1 MGKKWFE
8 PLKSN
13 SVKGKIFENDRFL
26 DDILCE
32 YQIRQEKILVES
44 ASSSEVINGRKEI
57 SGQIHLINLKRDIT
71 GNIFRID
78 LEDGESFPIVI
89 SSGDFIN
96 QKYKFKYAAIN

>member
-44 ASSSEVINGRKEI
+44 ASSSR
-57 SGQIHLINLKRDIT
+57 SR
-71 GNIFRID
+71 
-78 LEDGESFPIVI
+78 
-89 SSGDFIN
+89 
-96 QKYKFKYAAIN
+96 